1 MRRAPRT
8 AATAALT
15 GALLT
20 LAGCGVPTSG
30 VIDAGAPAFGVPA
43 RIMVYFVAADGLL
56 RPVPRRTPD
65 EAADPVTAA
74 VRLLL
79 AGPDRSEARTLTT
92 SLPAV
97 PGPVA
102 VSVGR
107 DVVSVRFPA
116 GVGRLDNLAME
127 QLTCTAA
134 DTLSRSPDLALPSYP
149 ATPAGPVA
157 GGVST
162 PAPQPHISVRA
173 EGEGWATA
181 RSDTVCP
188 GT

>member
-1 MRRAPRT
+1 MRRALR
-8 AATAALT
+8 TAALT

-30 VIDAGAPAFGVPA
+30 VIDAGAPAVGVAA
-43 RIMVYFVAADGLL
+43 RITVYFVADGAL
-56 RPVPRRTPD
+56 RAVPRRAPD
-65 EAADPVTAA
+65 DAADLVTAA

-79 AGPDRSEARTLTT
+79 SGPDSSEARALTT

-107 DVVSVRFPA
+107 NVVSVRFPA
-116 GVGRLDNLAME
+116 GVGRLDSLAME

-134 DTLSRSPDLALPSYP
+134 DTLRLSADREDRAVPSYA
-149 ATPAGPVA
+149 ATPPASVA

-188 GT
+188 GA